1 MREGGGCVGREEGVW
16 GGSMWVMGVV
26 ISIVPRPEE
35 DEEKQPGFSRL
46 HMRFIAVEY

>member
-16 GGSMWVMGVV
+16 EGSMWVRGVV

-35 DEEKQPGFSRL
+35 DEEKRL
-46 HMRFIAVEY
+46 WF